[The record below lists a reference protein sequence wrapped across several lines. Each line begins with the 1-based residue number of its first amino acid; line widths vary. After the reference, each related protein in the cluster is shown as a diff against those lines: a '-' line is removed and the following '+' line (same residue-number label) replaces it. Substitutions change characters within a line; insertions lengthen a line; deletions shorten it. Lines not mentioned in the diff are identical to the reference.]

1 MHFSIQASDYSVEIG
16 SLVDS
21 SFAEFMIQNYSD
33 SKKIIITDENTNEY
47 CLEYLLTSFDF
58 LSTSEVVVLPAGEEN
73 KSLDVCSQV
82 WESLAE
88 YNLDRKSVILNLGG
102 GVVTDMGGFIASL
115 YKRGIDYVN
124 IPTSLLAMVDASVGG
139 KTAVDLYTVKNLIGV
154 FSNPKAVYID
164 IDFLSSLSEGEL
176 FAGFAEMLKHGLII
190 KQNYWNELASLKDLA
205 NELTTFHIHTSV
217 VIKNTIV
224 LEDPFDKGLRK
235 KLNFGHT
242 IGHALESYFLVD
254 DPISHGYAVALGMLA
269 ESFISFTKNFITLSE
284 FSEIE
289 EVICRNFLPI
299 DLSMVDYEKLFSLL
313 LKDKKNQEDKIKCVL
328 LISIGQCVID
338 QELTK
343 QDVFTS
349 LDYLHRIFLEK
360 QKTLN

>member
-1 MHFSIQASDYSVEIG
+1 MHFSIQASDYSIEIG

-21 SFAEFMIQNYSD
+21 SFSQFMYQNYSN
-33 SKKIIITDENTNEY
+33 SKKIIVTDENTNDY

-58 LSTSEVVVLPAGEEN
+58 LSNSEVVVLPAGEEN

-88 YNLDRKSVILNLGG
+88 YNLDRNSVIINLGG

-115 YKRGIDYVN
+115 YKRGIDYIN

-139 KTAVDLYTVKNLIGV
+139 KTAVDLYSVKNLIGV

-164 IDFLSSLSEGEL
+164 IGFLSSLSEGEL
-176 FAGFAEMLKHGLII
+176 FAGFAEMLKHGLILS
-190 KQNYWNELASLKDLA
+190 QNYWNELAGINNLA
-205 NELTTFHIHTSV
+205 NELTEFHVNTSV
-217 VIKNTIV
+217 VIKNNIV
-224 LEDPFDKGLRK
+224 LEDPYDKGLRK

-242 IGHALESYFLVD
+242 IGHALESYFMID

-269 ESFISFTKNFITLSE
+269 ESFISFTRNFITLTE
-284 FSEIE
+284 FTEIE

-299 DLSMVDYEKLFSLL
+299 DLSMVDYEKLYSLL
-313 LKDKKNQEDKIKCVL
+313 LKDKKNSEDKIKCVL
-328 LISIGQCVID
+328 LIAVGQCVID

-343 QDVFTS
+343 QEIFNS

-360 QKTLN
+360 QNKLK